1 MFRLHNNRA
10 QITESR
16 MRALAQRDTLIDAEC
31 ANLRRLT
38 DPRPI
43 EEFLFRL
50 IIPLAVNHRYFLAK
64 RQMRYMRILK
74 FTLHDYSLRTQC
86 D

>member
-38 DPRPI
+38 PTDPRPI

-50 IIPLAVNHRYFLAK
+50 IIPLAVNRRYFPQNGK
-64 RQMRYMRILK
+64 CVI
-74 FTLHDYSLRTQC
+74 
-86 D
+86 